1 MEFNKN
7 KLNAMADYQARR
19 ELKTIV
25 GNSNISDDTSEKI
38 PDEFERI
45 WLMLKDMYLKGYMTC
60 MKSVILAM
68 MLKDE

>member
-25 GNSNISDDTSEKI
+25 GVSNISDDTSEKI

>member
-25 GNSNISDDTSEKI
+25 GDSNISDDTEEKI
-38 PDEFERI
+38 PDEYEKI
-45 WLMLKDMYLKGYMTC
+45 WLMLKDMYIKGYMTC
-60 MKSVILAM
+60 MKSVIHAM
-68 MLKDE
+68 ILEDE

>member
-19 ELKTIV
+19 ELITIT
-25 GNSNISDDTSEKI
+25 GNSNISDDTEEKI
-38 PDEFERI
+38 PDEYEKI

-60 MKSVILAM
+60 MKSVIHAM
-68 MLKDE
+68 TLEDE

>member
-25 GNSNISDDTSEKI
+25 GFSNISDDTSEKI